1 MSSRE
6 KRLVRLVYLLTF
18 LVLLLVG
25 ILYIEKYQP
34 SFWTLT
40 QKQENFVEDAQE
52 RLDSI
57 SKQLQVRMV
66 QIKRL
71 GGRVNELEKARLQI
85 EGDQKEL
92 AEHPEIG
99 QAEFQKKLAYYLRLL
114 GIKDQEIKKLRR

>member
-1 MSSRE
+1 MQSDSMSSRE

-71 GGRVNELEKARLQI
+71 GVRVS
-85 EGDQKEL
+85 
-92 AEHPEIG
+92 
-99 QAEFQKKLAYYLRLL
+99 
-114 GIKDQEIKKLRR
+114 